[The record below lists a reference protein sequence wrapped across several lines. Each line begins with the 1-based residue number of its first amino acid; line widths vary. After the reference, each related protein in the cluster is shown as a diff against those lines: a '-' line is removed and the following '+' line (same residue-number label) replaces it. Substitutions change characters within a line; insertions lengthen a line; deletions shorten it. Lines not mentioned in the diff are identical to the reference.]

1 MSGKGLLLLVDD
13 EEDIRQNLRDYAE
26 MEGYEVLEAENG
38 EEALRILDQEQPGV
52 VISDIMMPVM
62 DGLELLKR
70 IHTGGNDV
78 PVIIMTAFGTIE
90 RAVKAMKL
98 GAADFITK
106 PIDLDMMLQVVKRVL
121 TRAELEQKV
130 KQQEQQMKED
140 LHLASMIQRCMLPQN
155 LDTPLLSLNLR
166 YEPLIEIGGDYL
178 TAQAYGDDRIGVA
191 LYDVTGHG
199 VAASLV
205 ATMIHHQLSH
215 IMAKPSPPYEIL
227 HQINQFATEKFCVT
241 GIFFTLVIVQID
253 ARQGILTA
261 ANAGHPDILVWRAER
276 GAFETIASHTLPV
289 GIQQFPLQE
298 SHQTVLPLASGDR
311 ILLYTDGFTET
322 RLKNNELLGRKAFM
336 EMIQPWIRLPSPE
349 FLDRT
354 FQETAGRRAGEP
366 TDDLT
371 LVVVDRK

>member
-38 EEALRILDQEQPGV
+38 EEALRILDREQPGV

-155 LDTPLLSLNLR
+155 LDTPLL
-166 YEPLIEIGGDYL
+166 
-178 TAQAYGDDRIGVA
+178 
-191 LYDVTGHG
+191 
-199 VAASLV
+199 
-205 ATMIHHQLSH
+205 
-215 IMAKPSPPYEIL
+215 
-227 HQINQFATEKFCVT
+227 
-241 GIFFTLVIVQID
+241 
-253 ARQGILTA
+253 
-261 ANAGHPDILVWRAER
+261 
-276 GAFETIASHTLPV
+276 
-289 GIQQFPLQE
+289 
-298 SHQTVLPLASGDR
+298 
-311 ILLYTDGFTET
+311 
-322 RLKNNELLGRKAFM
+322 
-336 EMIQPWIRLPSPE
+336 
-349 FLDRT
+349 
-354 FQETAGRRAGEP
+354 
-366 TDDLT
+366 
-371 LVVVDRK
+371 

>member
-38 EEALRILDQEQPGV
+38 VEALRILDHAQPGV
-52 VISDIMMPVM
+52 VISDIMMPEM

-70 IHTGGNDV
+70 LHAAGNDI

-130 KQQEQQMKED
+130 KQQERQMKED
-140 LHLASMIQRCMLPQN
+140 LHLASLIQRCMLPQN
-155 LDTPLLSLNLR
+155 LDTPFLSLTLR

-178 TAQAYGDDRIGVA
+178 TAQAYGDDRIAVA

-205 ATMIHHQLSH
+205 ATMIHHQLSLL
-215 IMAKPSPPYEIL
+215 MAQPSPPYEIL

-241 GIFFTLVIVQID
+241 GIFFTLVLVQFD

-261 ANAGHPDILVWRAER
+261 ANAGHPDILIWRADR
-276 GAFETIASHTLPV
+276 GAFETIPSHTLPV
-289 GIQQFPLQE
+289 GIQKFQVQE
-298 SHQTVLPLASGDR
+298 SYQTTLPLASGDR

-336 EMIQPWIRLPSPE
+336 EMIQPWMRLPAQE
-349 FLDRT
+349 FMDRT
-354 FQETAGRRAGEP
+354 LEAIASLRAGGP

-371 LVVVDRK
+371 LVTVDRK